1 MKKVSYEWELRCNKY
16 KGDHLER
23 FFHPDGPLANL
34 PLSEC
39 SLPSDVDTPPYAD
52 SASQEKP
59 TQIDRS
65 LSINSNNDT
74 NYLGSNVYGLV
85 DDLPVGVFIVDL
97 YEDTLGD
104 DGEIT
109 ESKFLEG
116 HAFHTYE
123 QAEKFFEK
131 NKKDYYNCTKMAQ
144 IDCDFSK

>member
-1 MKKVSYEWELRCNKY
+1 MKKVSYEWELWCNQDKA
-16 KGDHLER
+16 DDLER
-23 FFHPDGPLANL
+23 FFHPDGSLGDL

-65 LSINSNNDT
+65 LPINSPNDT
-74 NYLGSNVYGLV
+74 TYLGDYVYGRV
-85 DDLPVGVFIVDL
+85 NKLPVGVFIVDL
-97 YEDTLGD
+97 YEDTLAD

-116 HAFHTYE
+116 HAFVSYE

>member
-59 TQIDRS
+59 TQIYRS

>member
-131 NKKDYYNCTKMAQ
+131 NKKDYYNCTKIAQ
-144 IDCDFSK
+144 ID